1 MDIEKNEIDLYKV
14 FENFFTNDSIFI
26 KNISKF
32 EVLMKVLSSE
42 LSKYDFNIAS
52 DFVIGK
58 SKIYS
63 IEERFNFVKEFY
75 KKHNI
80 NFDIDKLINDGI
92 IEFYNEDGMNQYQDE
107 IEKHSIYSPNMG
119 GEQKFINDINL
130 LFVPNTGY
138 LFDSV
143 VLCHEI
149 SHYRNQFKPI
159 NEISDLFTEVLAFVE
174 CDIMA
179 KEILTNDE
187 YEFYIK
193 RQFYGFKSLSCNNHI
208 FFEFATLFDK
218 LGKINYENYCILYGE
233 IDEELYK
240 SKINS
245 IFEINEFDIPTSSRY
260 TIAGLLVPYMLNKYY
275 EDNNYFETIE
285 QLHDIINSS
294 DVNTIL
300 TKIGFSIKNN
310 NFFTRKN
317 INILINNLHD
327 FVNKNLEKGV
337 VK

>member
-1 MDIEKNEIDLYKV
+1 MDIEENEKDLYKA
-14 FENFFTNDSIFI
+14 FENIFIDDSIFLN
-26 KNISKF
+26 NISKF

-42 LSKYDFNIAS
+42 LSKYDFNISS
-52 DFVIGK
+52 DCVIGK

-92 IEFYNEDGMNQYQDE
+92 IEFYNKDGLNQYQDE
-107 IEKHSIYSPNMG
+107 VEKCSIYSPDMG
-119 GEQKFINDINL
+119 GEQKFIDDMNL
-130 LFVPNTGY
+130 LFIHNTGY
-138 LFDSV
+138 LFDSI

-149 SHYRNQFKPI
+149 SHYRNQFKPF
-159 NEISDLFTEVLAFVE
+159 NDISDLFTEVLAFVE
-174 CDIMA
+174 SDIMA
-179 KEILTNDE
+179 KEILTNEE

-193 RQFYGFKSLSCNNHI
+193 KQLYGFKLFSTNNHV
-208 FFEFATLFDK
+208 FFEFANLFDK
-218 LGKINYENYCILYGE
+218 LGKINYKNYCLLYGDISE
-233 IDEELYK
+233 DLYK
-240 SKINS
+240 NKINS
-245 IFEINEFDIPTSSRY
+245 IFEIKEFDISNSSRY

-294 DVNTIL
+294 DINTIL

-310 NFFTRKN
+310 NFFNRKN
-317 INILINNLHD
+317 INILVNNLHD
-327 FVNKNLEKGV
+327 FINKNIEKRV
-337 VK
+337 TK